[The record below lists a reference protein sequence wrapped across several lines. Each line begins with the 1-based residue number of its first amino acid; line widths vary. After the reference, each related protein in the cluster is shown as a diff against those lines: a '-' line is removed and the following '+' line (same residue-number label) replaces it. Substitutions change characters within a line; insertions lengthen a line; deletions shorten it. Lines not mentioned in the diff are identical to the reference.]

1 MRGTLRSRWPNGLP
15 EADHVTSALEV
26 VQQILYDRGPVADV
40 AAREALDTLRTL
52 TEQVRELLS
61 PRQRTG

>member
-1 MRGTLRSRWPNGLP
+1 VN
-15 EADHVTSALEV
+15 SALEV

-52 TEQVRELLS
+52 TEQVSELLS
-61 PRQRTG
+61 SRRKDGVTALVRRLVPSAP